1 MSMQNYLKWESEV
14 CAPNYNPIPVVLCRG
29 EGVWL
34 WDLDDKKYI
43 DMMSAYS
50 AVSHGHCNP
59 RLLKALQEQASRVC
73 ITSRA
78 YHTDRLAPLMQK
90 LLDMSGMDLGLP
102 MNTGAEAVE
111 TAIKAARRW
120 GHKAKGIPENQAEI
134 IVCSQNFHGRTTTI
148 ISFSSEPEYKRGFG
162 AFTPGFVDIPFA
174 DADALREAITPN
186 TAAFLVEPMQGEG
199 GIIIPPKGWMA
210 EVRKICNEN
219 NVLLIFDEVQTGLGR
234 TGKMFAFQH
243 DENAAPD
250 GLILG
255 KALGGGILPVSA
267 FLGRKD
273 MMELLTPG
281 SHGSTFGGN
290 PLGCAVALEGLKILQ
305 EDDLT
310 EKSRVLGEY
319 MMNRLVSFNSPMIRE
334 IRGKGLWVGVD
345 FHPHIISAREVCE
358 RYMENGGLSKETH
371 ETVVRLAPP
380 LTITKEELDHALNIL
395 ERTIKELESET
406 LTS

>member
-1 MSMQNYLKWESEV
+1 MSMKNYLEWESKV

-59 RLLKALQEQASRVC
+59 RLLKALQEQAARVC

-78 YHTDRLAPLMQK
+78 YHTDKLAPLMQK
-90 LLDMSGMDLGLP
+90 LLDMSDMDLGLP

-120 GHKAKGIPENQAEI
+120 GHEVKGIPENKAEI

-148 ISFSSEPEYKRGFG
+148 ISFSSETEYKRGFG
-162 AFTPGFVDIPFA
+162 AFTPGFKAIPFG
-174 DADALREAITPN
+174 DADALRKAITPN

-199 GIIIPPKGWMA
+199 GILIPPEGWMT
-210 EVRKICNEN
+210 EVREICTEN
-219 NVLLIFDEVQTGLGR
+219 DVLLILDEVQTGLGR
-234 TGKMFAFQH
+234 TGKLFAFQH
-243 DENAAPD
+243 ENAVPD

-267 FLGRKD
+267 FLGRRD
-273 MMELLTPG
+273 MMELLGPG

-290 PLGCAVALEGLKILQ
+290 PLGCAVALEGLKILE
-305 EDDLT
+305 EDNLAGR
-310 EKSRVLGEY
+310 SRELGEY
-319 MMNRLVSFNSPMIRE
+319 LMERLQSMDSPMIRD

-345 FHPHIISAREVCE
+345 FHPEIISAREVCE
-358 RYMENGGLSKETH
+358 RFMYNGALSKETH
-371 ETVVRLAPP
+371 DTVVRLAPP
-380 LTITKEELDHALNIL
+380 LTITKEELNYAIDIF
-395 ERTIKELESET
+395 ERTIRELEGEKLAS
-406 LTS
+406 